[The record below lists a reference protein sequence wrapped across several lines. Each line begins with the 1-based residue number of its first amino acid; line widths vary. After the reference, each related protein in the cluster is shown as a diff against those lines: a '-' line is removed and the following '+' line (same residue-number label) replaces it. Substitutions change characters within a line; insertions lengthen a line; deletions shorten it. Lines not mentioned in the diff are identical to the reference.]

1 LQFPPI
7 TPILSIMHTV
17 IKPDAAAPSDAELAP
32 ADAPPT
38 VIVAPE
44 LRGSRDGVVVRE
56 PDDTDAD
63 YEARR
68 DLLTLL
74 LDYAEKA

>member
-1 LQFPPI
+1 
-7 TPILSIMHTV
+7 MHTV
-17 IKPDAAAPSDAELAP
+17 IKPDLPARSDAELAP

-44 LRGSRDGVVVRE
+44 LRGRRDGVVIRE

-63 YEARR
+63 YEARC
-68 DLLTLL
+68 DLVALL